1 MYYDL
6 WIISELTLSQNPM
19 GKYEEKLYLEYLFKN
34 SNEKTEDMIYLTC
47 LEYLFKNPGGE
58 NQRYDIKYC
67 LIKNLYMRKTLI
79 GKTHLGK
86 EYNYVI

>member
-6 WIISELTLSQNPM
+6 WIISELILPQNPV

-34 SNEKTEDMIYLTC
+34 SNEKTEDMIYVTW

-58 NQRYDIKYC
+58 N
-67 LIKNLYMRKTLI
+67 
-79 GKTHLGK
+79 
-86 EYNYVI
+86 

>member
-6 WIISELTLSQNPM
+6 WIISELILPQNPVE
-19 GKYEEKLYLEYLFKN
+19 KYEEKLYLEYLLKN

-58 NQRYDIKYC
+58 N
-67 LIKNLYMRKTLI
+67 
-79 GKTHLGK
+79 
-86 EYNYVI
+86 